1 MYINFL
7 LGKNSNRIYLYLKIK
22 ENYILMSVIL
32 YVSLG
37 LREGFLFD
45 RGDKFCVRV
54 VFFWCKNEFY
64 FGIEDWEVG

>member
-1 MYINFL
+1 
-7 LGKNSNRIYLYLKIK
+7 
-22 ENYILMSVIL
+22 MSVIL
-32 YVSLG
+32 YVSFG
-37 LREGFLFD
+37 LREGVLFD